1 MSCKKY
7 GLIFLW
13 KDRNKNMN
21 ILVTGGAGFI
31 GSQIVN
37 QLYKHDN
44 ISITVLD
51 ILSEQIHGDNP
62 EDSYLYKRI
71 KGKCRFIR
79 GDIRD
84 YSIVRDSMK
93 KCDVIIHL
101 AAETGTGQSMY
112 EINQYNEVNIM
123 GTSNIF
129 QAVLSMGVR
138 LKKFVLASSRS
149 VYGEG
154 RYMCSTHGH
163 VYPKARAV
171 EDMRKGDFSMHC
183 PVCNKGV
190 KLVSTT
196 EDSKVVPGSLY
207 AFTKHA
213 QEELTR
219 TMCQAFGIPYTI
231 FRLQNVYGVGQSL
244 KNPYTGILSIF
255 SALLLEN
262 KPLNIFEDGL
272 ESRDFVNV
280 KDVVIAIINSL
291 TNDETNGEIIN
302 LGSGVGTSVLKIAES
317 LKKIYT
323 SDSPIQITGDFRIGD
338 IAHNI
343 ADIQKAKSLMGFC
356 PTISLENGLQEF
368 ALWVMGQDRDNSGYE
383 KSLNEMEQ
391 AGLLIRTEAMRK

>member
-1 MSCKKY
+1 
-7 GLIFLW
+7 
-13 KDRNKNMN
+13 MN
-21 ILVTGGAGFI
+21 ILITGGAGFI
-31 GSQIVN
+31 GGQIVK
-37 QLYKHDN
+37 QLYGRDN
-44 ISITVLD
+44 VSITVLD
-51 ILSEQIHGDNP
+51 ILSKQIHGDNP
-62 EDSYLYKRI
+62 EESYLYKRI
-71 KGKCRFIR
+71 KGKCHFIR
-79 GDIRD
+79 GDVRD
-84 YSIVRDSMK
+84 YNTVQAAVRE
-93 KCDVIIHL
+93 CDVIIHL

-154 RYMCSTHGH
+154 RYMCSIHGY
-163 VYPKARAV
+163 VYPDARDV
-171 EDMRKGDFSMHC
+171 EDMRGGDFSMHC
-183 PVCNKGV
+183 PICNERV
-190 KLVSTT
+190 KLVPTT
-196 EDSKVVPGSLY
+196 EESRVVPGSLY

-219 TMCQAFGIPYTI
+219 TMCQAFGTPYTI

-272 ESRDFVNV
+272 ESRDFINV
-280 KDVVIAIINSL
+280 RDIATAIISSL
-291 TNDETNGEIIN
+291 TNNETDGEIIN
-302 LGSGVGTSVLKIAES
+302 LGSGVGTSVLEIAES
-317 LKKIYT
+317 LKKLYT

-338 IAHNI
+338 IAHNV
-343 ADIQKAKSLMGFC
+343 ADIQKAKRLMGFH
-356 PTISLENGLQEF
+356 PTISLEKGLQEF

-383 KSLNEMEQ
+383 KSLSEMER
-391 AGLLIRTEAMRK
+391 AGMLIRTETMKE